1 MADSAAI
8 TTYRYLRISMVVAV
22 LLLAVSIA
30 IERSQVDCWQ
40 TSVSAYYYTPVK
52 AIFVGVL
59 MAVSLCLIVIKGRT
73 SWEDAALNAA
83 GMLAPIVAVVPT
95 SDVGTCWSVTPRPL
109 PVNDNGELA
118 DWVVANI
125 DNNITALIIAGIV
138 GLIVAAVIATI
149 ATRNM
154 RAIAEVGPVQMRLG
168 LLGAMVFLVAGAV
181 VFVAWD
187 DFDTLA
193 HGLAAV
199 AMFLFLAIA
208 VGLNAWQHR
217 NDPAPRAYFWI
228 YAAIAGLMVGAAAVM
243 FPFGSSW
250 DHMVLVLETTEIAL
264 FAVFWL
270 VQTKE
275 HWNETA

>member
-1 MADSAAI
+1 MADTAAI
-8 TTYRYLRISMVVAV
+8 TTYRYLRISMVGAV
-22 LLLAVSIA
+22 LLLAVSIL

-59 MAVSLCLIVIKGRT
+59 MAVGLCLIVIKGST
-73 SWEDAALNAA
+73 TWEDATLNAA
-83 GMLAPIVAVVPT
+83 GMLAPVVAVVPT

-109 PVNDNGELA
+109 PVNDDGDLA

-125 DNNITALIIAGIV
+125 DNNITALIVTGIV

-149 ATRNM
+149 VTRNVK
-154 RAIAEVGPVQMRLG
+154 AVAEIGPMQMRLG
-168 LLGAMVFLVAGAV
+168 LLGAMAFLVVGAML
-181 VFVAWD
+181 FAFWD
-187 DFDTLA
+187 GFDTRA

-199 AMFLFLAIA
+199 AMFAFLAVA
-208 VGLNAWQHR
+208 VGINAWHHR

-228 YAAIAGLMVGAAAVM
+228 YAAIAGLMVAAGAVM
-243 FPFGSSW
+243 LPFGSSW
-250 DHMVLVLETTEIAL
+250 DHMVLVLEATEITL